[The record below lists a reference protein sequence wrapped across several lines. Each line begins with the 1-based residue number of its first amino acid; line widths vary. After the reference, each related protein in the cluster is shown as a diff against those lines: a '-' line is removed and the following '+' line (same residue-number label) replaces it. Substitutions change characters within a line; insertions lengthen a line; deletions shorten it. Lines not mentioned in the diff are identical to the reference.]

1 MTPVFPV
8 PRIFSSLKLMPGDQ
22 TINTLVIG
30 LGSYYGHDVSGL
42 EVIPVLKNRFL
53 EHPQLYFYTTNNPQ
67 DILVLTEKLKQ
78 QSLKQLIILDALP
91 ENMPVCE
98 ITQYSHEQL
107 QNISSAV
114 SDHSVSLYE
123 VLEMVKLLYFPELKI
138 TILGLPDRPVPQ
150 ILQQSIALLK
160 QLTHSA

>member
-8 PRIFSSLKLMPGDQ
+8 PRIFSSLKFMPDDRM
-22 TINTLVIG
+22 INTLVIG

-42 EVIPVLKNRFL
+42 ELIPALKNKFSQY
-53 EHPQLYFYTTNNPQ
+53 PQLYFYITNNPQ

-78 QSLKQLIILDALP
+78 QNLKQLIILDALP
-91 ENMPVCE
+91 ENTPVCE
-98 ITQYSHEQL
+98 ITHYSHEQL

-123 VLEMVKLLYFPELKI
+123 VLEMVKLLYFPDLKI
-138 TILGLPDRPVPQ
+138 SILGLPDRPFSQ
-150 ILQQSIALLK
+150 ILQQSVALLK
-160 QLTHSA
+160 QLAYSV

>member
-1 MTPVFPV
+1 
-8 PRIFSSLKLMPGDQ
+8 MPDEQ
-22 TINTLVIG
+22 AVNTLVIG

-42 EVIPVLKNRFL
+42 ELIPVLKNRFS
-53 EHPQLYFYTTNNPQ
+53 EYPQLYFYTTNNPQ

-91 ENMPVCE
+91 ENSPVCE
-98 ITQYSHEQL
+98 ITHYSHEQQ

-123 VLEMVKLLYFPELKI
+123 VLEMVKLLYFPDLKI
-138 TILGLPDRPVPQ
+138 SILGLPDRPLSQ
-150 ILQQSIALLK
+150 ILQQSVALLK
-160 QLTHSA
+160 QLTNSA